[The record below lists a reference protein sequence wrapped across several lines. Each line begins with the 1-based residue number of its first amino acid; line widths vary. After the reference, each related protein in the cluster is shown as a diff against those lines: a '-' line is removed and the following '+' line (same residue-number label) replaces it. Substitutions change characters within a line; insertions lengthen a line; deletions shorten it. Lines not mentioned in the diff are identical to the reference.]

1 MLQYAEWLTNNV
13 CGWIS
18 PKTCDT
24 HSVAVAGVISE
35 QWINYLV
42 GLVPQHVTHTQGGCC
57 SCLHCNWGLHIQD
70 SGTISSQSSAL
81 KTLLYACDGGT
92 LSGPRRTVRP
102 ARTWEQNHGLWR
114 WNTSRSL
121 QDCQTTR
128 IWEQN
133 HGLLIQQWGRRSAT
147 LWRTSSVQ
155 RLTSELLEVL
165 SEWKMKK
172 NGMIYQYCLAG
183 LTPSLP
189 WCHLKTTIKS
199 VKFETLQPFCFLF
212 HTGMWKDFHQNA

>member
-81 KTLLYACDGGT
+81 KT
-92 LSGPRRTVRP
+92 TVC
-102 ARTWEQNHGLWR
+102 LWW

-147 LWRTSSVQ
+147 LWRTSSIQ